1 MEKYKKTNIDTGL
14 TIEEVEKRINE
25 GLVNYDTTVPTKSIR
40 QIILTNVITLFNIIN
55 LLLGIAVFIVGS
67 YKNLTFLGII
77 ICNTLISIFQEIHA
91 KKTIDK
97 LAVLAS
103 NKAKVIRD
111 GREIEIE
118 VGEVVLDDVIVYEL
132 GDQVIADSIILNGDV
147 EVNESFITGE
157 ADSIEKHEN
166 DLLKSGSFI
175 VLGHTKAQV
184 RHVGE
189 DNYTSQISSGAKYVK
204 KVNSEIMHSLNRI
217 LKLIS
222 IFIFPLAI
230 LLFYREYFLPDSNI
244 TDCVL
249 HTVAALIGMIPEGL
263 ILLTSTV
270 LAVSV
275 MRLAKFKVL
284 VQELYCIETLAR
296 VDVLCLDKTGTIT
309 EGVME
314 VVDVKVL
321 NDKVDVKDILGTIT
335 KALEDKNP
343 TAVALANYY
352 LPKTTPKVEK
362 KYPFSSANKRSG
374 VTLEDGYTYFLGAKE
389 FVLDKKDHSLDEKVM
404 EYTKNYRVLVLAR
417 GKMEKEKFTNQEVL
431 AIILLQDKIKSS
443 AKKTL
448 TYFKNQKV
456 DLKIISGDDVNTVY
470 HIAKRAGLEVNQIID
485 CSIQKDDSWLE
496 KVDQY
501 TIFGRVAPKQKQQ
514 IVKALKEKGHT
525 VAMSGDGV
533 NDVLALKESDCSI
546 AMGNGSEA
554 ARNVSQLV
562 LLDSD
567 FSAMP
572 QVVFE
577 GRRTINNIQ
586 RSASLFL
593 VKTIF
598 SFLLSILILFTSMSY
613 PFMPIQLSLISV
625 VTIGIP
631 SFILALES
639 NKEKIKGH
647 FFVNVISKALPASV
661 TIVINIIIISILSKT
676 FFLSYEI
683 SSTMSVIITASIGF
697 MLLHHISQPFNGL
710 RKILFGS
717 MLSIFVVAI
726 LFFHKLFN
734 LVFIP
739 IVWNVVLV
747 VLIIGSVYC
756 YRFLI
761 KHVDRYAKHLL
772 YPKSNDFFMGGSK
785 S

>member
-1 MEKYKKTNIDTGL
+1 MEKYQRTNIETGL
-14 TIEEVEKRINE
+14 TIEEVEKRIND
-25 GLVNYDTTVPTKSIR
+25 GLVNYDTTVPTKSIC
-40 QIILTNVITLFNIIN
+40 QIILNNVITLFNIIN

-77 ICNTLISIFQEIHA
+77 FCNTLISIFQEIHA

-111 GREIEIE
+111 GRQIEID
-118 VGEVVLDDVIVYEL
+118 VNEVVLDDLIVYEL
-132 GDQVIADSIILNGDV
+132 GDQVIADSIILEGDV

-157 ADSIEKHEN
+157 ADALEKHQN

-175 VLGHTKAQV
+175 VLGHTKAQI

-204 KVNSEIMHSLNRI
+204 KVNSEIMHSLNSI

-244 TDCVL
+244 TDCIL

-314 VVDVKVL
+314 VVDLVVL
-321 NDKVDVKDILGTIT
+321 DNKVDVKEILGTIT

-343 TAVALANYY
+343 TAMALSNYY
-352 LPKTTPKVEK
+352 LPKTIPKVVK
-362 KYPFSSANKRSG
+362 KYPFSSAKKRSG

-389 FVLDKKDHSLDEKVM
+389 FVLEKKDHSLDEKIV
-404 EYTKNYRVLVLAR
+404 EYAKNNRVLVLAR
-417 GKMEKEKFTNQEVL
+417 GKMEKDEFTNSLAL
-431 AIILLQDKIKSS
+431 AIILLQDKIKNS

-448 TYFKNQKV
+448 SYFKKQNV

-470 HIAKRAGLEVNQIID
+470 HIAKKAGLEVEKFID
-485 CSIQKDDSWLE
+485 CSSQQDDTWLNQ
-496 KVDQY
+496 VDEY
-501 TIFGRVAPKQKQQ
+501 TVFGRVAPKQKQQ
-514 IVKALKEKGHT
+514 IVKALQQKGHT
-525 VAMSGDGV
+525 VAMTGDGV

-562 LLDSD
+562 LLNSD

-572 QVVFE
+572 HVVFE

-598 SFLLSILILFTSMSY
+598 SFLLSVLILFTSMSY

-647 FFVNVISKALPASV
+647 FFINVVSKALPASL
-661 TIVINIIIISILSKT
+661 TIVLNIIMISILSQL
-676 FFLSYEI
+676 FSLSYEI
-683 SSTMSVIITASIGF
+683 SSTMSVLITASIGF
-697 MLLHHISQPFNGL
+697 MLLHHISQPFNLL
-710 RKILFGS
+710 RKILFFS
-717 MLSIFVVAI
+717 MLSIFIVAI
-726 LFFHKLFN
+726 IVFYNLFN
-734 LVFIP
+734 IVLLP
-739 IVWNVVLV
+739 IVWGIVLV
-747 VLIIGSVYC
+747 LLIIESIYC

-761 KHVDRYAKHLL
+761 KHVDWYAKRLL
-772 YPKSNDFFMGGSK
+772 HPKSNEFLR
-785 S
+785 